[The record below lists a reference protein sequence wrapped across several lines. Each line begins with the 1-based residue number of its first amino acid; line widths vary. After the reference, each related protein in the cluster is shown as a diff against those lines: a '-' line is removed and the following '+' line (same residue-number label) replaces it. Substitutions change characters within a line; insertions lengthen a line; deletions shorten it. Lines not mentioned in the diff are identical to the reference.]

1 MRDLTTSR
9 TPEASVAAALSRDT
23 KLFERVAP
31 STYCVRAAYRK
42 DAGDAETIFAEARER
57 IRAFK
62 SGVTDVED
70 VDDAERDEDSESDVG
85 DDPEVV
91 DLSLKKEDPDALEIE
106 NLTGGEA
113 VLENGKLNTDTT
125 KTEPGLPLTPS
136 LPEDVKDDILADQ
149 DAVAND
155 EDSACFE
162 ESKLGEQ
169 WVQGLVEGDYS
180 NLSVEERLNALV
192 ALIGIAIEGN
202 TIRIALEV
210 FVLVFSLHS
219 LQCFH
224 HNQFPVCLLAG
235 TFGSCECVEET
246 DVGRSTARQ
255 TLERRIVDSS
265 ELSFIPNG

>member
-31 STYCVRAAYRK
+31 STYCVRASYRK

-57 IRAFK
+57 IRVFK

-70 VDDAERDEDSESDVG
+70 VDDVERDEDSESDVG
-85 DDPEVV
+85 DDPEV
-91 DLSLKKEDPDALEIE
+91 DLNPKKEDPDALEIE
-106 NLTGGEA
+106 NLIRAEP
-113 VLENGKLNTDTT
+113 VLENGKLDIEVM
-125 KTEPGLPLTPS
+125 KTEPGLPLTLS
-136 LPEDVKDDILADQ
+136 LPEDMKDEKRDDILADKSIE

-155 EDSACFE
+155 EDNACFD

-180 NLSVEERLNALV
+180 NLSIEERLSALV

-210 FVLVFSLHS
+210 FIITYLKRSLNLHLSSVFYYNQVL
-219 LQCFH
+219 
-224 HNQFPVCLLAG
+224 
-235 TFGSCECVEET
+235 CVAC
-246 DVGRSTARQ
+246 RSDWKLRV
-255 TLERRIVDSS
+255 L
-265 ELSFIPNG
+265 